1 MCNHCPLTFS
11 NNDSK
16 VAHERTHQEK
26 PLECAFCEM
35 RFTAEFGL
43 RRHQR
48 IHDRQMVVSGAAAPG
63 ATSSTSSTSS
73 STTASASSSC
83 GGTSDSSAT
92 TAVAT

>member
-48 IHDRQMVVSGAAAPG
+48 IHDRQMVESGASAPG
-63 ATSSTSSTSS
+63 ATTSSTSST
-73 STTASASSSC
+73 TTASASSSC